1 MSPFWKFAQRMLRY
15 RSQVVWAIVLA
26 FLAAGSLGA
35 GLVGIAPVLKSLFG
49 KEAKGLAML
58 AEEFNERGG
67 YTLLGQSITV
77 PKDWIGWLPD
87 SPSASLAWIMVGLF
101 VLTVFGAFTTFMQQY
116 LSLNIVNRTM
126 TNIRREA
133 FHKVLRRPL
142 KDIVVGGPSDAI
154 SRIMQDS
161 AALTGGF
168 GALLS
173 KFIPQLTKGLGS
185 LAAAFMVDWRLAA
198 LSLIIGPVLF
208 FIVRTLGKRIRRAS
222 KASLV
227 SQSELYHA
235 AAEALQGLRVVK
247 VHSAERYEAGRFHRL
262 NKAVL
267 RENNRVRTARALAS
281 PLVEMLTVF
290 AAGIIALIAANNI
303 RVNAIEPEAVLQV
316 FIALGAA
323 GASLKPLTGFANDI
337 QQSSGA
343 ADRLAELMKSPA
355 ESGHD
360 HKLPKLPRHSESIEF
375 KHISLTYPGAER
387 PALRDVSFTIPHG
400 RTVAFVGPNGCGK
413 TTLLSMIPR
422 LFEPDLIT
430 VPDAPDGAKQR
441 GRVLIDGNDISQFA
455 VRSLRRQIGVVTQE
469 TVLFKGTIRTNI
481 AYGSENATDET
492 IIAAAKQSK
501 AHDFISKLPAGYGT
515 VVGEQGLTLS
525 GGQRQRIAIARA
537 ILRDPA
543 ILILDEATSMV
554 DADSEG
560 AINEAI
566 NKFGKGRTCL
576 IVAHRLSTVL
586 SADLIVVMDHGQIVD
601 HGRHAELLERCATY
615 RLIAQRQMH
624 GT

>member
-1 MSPFWKFAQRMLRY
+1 MLRY
-15 RSQVVWAIVLA
+15 RSQVVWTIGTA
-26 FLAAGSLGA
+26 FLAAGSLGV
-35 GLVGIAPVLKSLFG
+35 GLVAIAPILKSLLG
-49 KEAKGLAML
+49 KEG
-58 AEEFNERGG
+58 AEDL
-67 YTLLGQSITV
+67 YTLAKRANEAHGIDLYLFQF
-77 PKDWIGWLPD
+77 KLPGALVEMLPH
-87 SPSASLAWIMVGLF
+87 STSASLALIMAGLF

-154 SRIMQDS
+154 ARIMQDS

-173 KFIPQLTKGLGS
+173 KFLPQLTKGIG
-185 LAAAFMVDWRLAA
+185 AFIAAFVIDWRLAA
-198 LSLIIGPVLF
+198 LSLVIGPLLF
-208 FIVRTLGKRIRRAS
+208 VIIRKLGKRIRRAS
-222 KASLV
+222 KGSLA

-267 RENNRVRTARALAS
+267 RDNNRVRTARALAS

-290 AAGIIALIAANNI
+290 AAGTIALIAANNI
-303 RVNAIEPEAVLQV
+303 RVGSIEADAVIQV

-337 QQSSGA
+337 QQSSAA
-343 ADRLAELMKSPA
+343 ADRLAELMRAAP
-355 ESGHD
+355 ETGHD
-360 HKLPKLPRHSESIEF
+360 HRLPKLPRHTSTIEF
-375 KHISLTYPGAER
+375 RDVTLTYPGAER
-387 PALRDVSFTIPHG
+387 PALSNVNFTVRHG
-400 RTVAFVGPNGCGK
+400 QTVAFVGPNGCGK
-413 TTLLSMIPR
+413 TTLLSLIPR
-422 LFEPDLIT
+422 LFDPDEVNGT
-430 VPDAPDGAKQR
+430 R
-441 GRVLIDGNDISQFA
+441 GTVLIDGHDISKFA
-455 VRSLRRQIGVVTQE
+455 VRSVRRQVGVVTQE
-469 TVLFKGTIRTNI
+469 TVLFKGTIRSNI
-481 AYGSENATDET
+481 AYGAERLTDDLM
-492 IIAAAKQSK
+492 IAAARKSR
-501 AHDFISKLPAGYGT
+501 AHDFIEKLPNGYDT

-554 DADSEG
+554 DADSEA

-566 NKFGKGRTCL
+566 GKFGRERTCL

-586 SADLIVVMDHGQIVD
+586 GADLIVVMDQGKIVD
-601 HGRHAELLERCATY
+601 SGNHAELLERCATY

-624 GT
+624 G

>member
-1 MSPFWKFAQRMLRY
+1 MLRY
-15 RSQVVWAIVLA
+15 RTQVVWTIGTA
-26 FLAAGSLGA
+26 FLAAGSLGV
-35 GLVGIAPVLKSLFG
+35 GLVAIAPILKSLLG
-49 KEAKGLAML
+49 EGGAEDLHTLAIRANEKGGVDLYIAQFRIPEGL
-58 AEEFNERGG
+58 V
-67 YTLLGQSITV
+67 SI
-77 PKDWIGWLPD
+77 LPD
-87 SPSASLAWIMVGLF
+87 SQSASLALIMGGLF
-101 VLTVFGAFTTFMQQY
+101 ILTVFGAFTTFMQQY

-142 KDIVVGGPSDAI
+142 KEIVVGGPSDSIA
-154 SRIMQDS
+154 RIMQDS

-168 GALLS
+168 GSLLS
-173 KFIPQLTKGLGS
+173 KFLPQLTKGVAAF
-185 LAAAFMVDWRLAA
+185 LAAFVIDWRLAA
-198 LSLIIGPVLF
+198 LSLVIGPLLF
-208 FIVRTLGKRIRRAS
+208 LIIRKLGKRIRRAS
-222 KASLV
+222 KGSLV

-290 AAGIIALIAANNI
+290 AAGTIALIAANNI
-303 RVNAIEPEAVLQV
+303 RVGSIEAEAVIQV

-337 QQSSGA
+337 QQSSAA
-343 ADRLAELMKSPA
+343 ADRLAELMRAAP
-355 ESGHD
+355 ETGHD
-360 HKLPKLPRHSESIEF
+360 HRLPKLPRHTKSIEF
-375 KHISLTYPGAER
+375 RDVTLTYPGAER
-387 PALRDVSFTIPHG
+387 PALSNVNFTIQHG
-400 RTVAFVGPNGCGK
+400 QTVAFVGPNGCGK
-413 TTLLSMIPR
+413 TTLLSLIPR
-422 LFEPDLIT
+422 LFDPDEIN
-430 VPDAPDGAKQR
+430 GQR
-441 GRVLIDGNDISQFA
+441 GMVMIDGLDISQFA
-455 VRSLRRQIGVVTQE
+455 VRSVRRQVGVVTQE
-469 TVLFKGTIRTNI
+469 TVLFKGTIRSNI
-481 AYGSENATDET
+481 AYGAERLTDELMV
-492 IIAAAKQSK
+492 AAAKKSR
-501 AHDFISKLPAGYGT
+501 AHDFIEKLPNGYET

-554 DADSEG
+554 DADSEA

-566 NKFGKGRTCL
+566 GKFGRERTCL

-586 SADLIVVMDHGQIVD
+586 GADLIVVMDQGRIVD
-601 HGRHAELLERCATY
+601 SGRHAELLERSATY

-624 GT
+624 G

>member
-1 MSPFWKFAQRMLRY
+1 MLRY
-15 RSQVVWAIVLA
+15 RSLVVWTIVTA
-26 FLAAGSLGA
+26 FLAAGSLGV
-35 GLVGIAPVLKSLFG
+35 GLVAIAPILKSLLG
-49 KEAKGLAML
+49 EGGAEDLHTLAARANAGGGLNL
-58 AEEFNERGG
+58 YFTQVRIPEWVVDR
-67 YTLLGQSITV
+67 
-77 PKDWIGWLPD
+77 LPD
-87 SPSASLAWIMVGLF
+87 SQSASLALIMAGLF
-101 VLTVFGAFTTFMQQY
+101 VLTVFGAFTTFMQQF

-142 KDIVVGGPSDAI
+142 KEIVIGGPSDAI
-154 SRIMQDS
+154 ARIMQDS

-168 GALLS
+168 QALLS
-173 KFIPQLTKGLGS
+173 KFLPQLTKGVAAF
-185 LAAAFMVDWRLAA
+185 LAAFVIDWRLAA
-198 LSLIIGPVLF
+198 LSLVIGPLLF
-208 FIVRTLGKRIRRAS
+208 VIIRKLGKRIRRAS

-290 AAGIIALIAANNI
+290 AAGTIALIAANNI
-303 RVNAIEPEAVLQV
+303 RVGSIEAEAVIQV

-337 QQSSGA
+337 QQSSA
-343 ADRLAELMKSPA
+343 AAERLSELMRAAP

-360 HKLPKLPRHSESIEF
+360 HRLPKLPRHARSIEF
-375 KHISLTYPGAER
+375 RNVWLTYPGAEK
-387 PALRDVSFTIPHG
+387 PALRDVNFRIDHG

-413 TTLLSMIPR
+413 TTLLSLIPR
-422 LFEPDLIT
+422 LFDPD
-430 VPDAPDGAKQR
+430 VVDGRR
-441 GRVLIDGNDISQFA
+441 GLVLIDDQDISRFA
-455 VRSLRRQIGVVTQE
+455 VRSVRRQVGVVTQE
-469 TVLFKGTIRTNI
+469 TVLFKGTIRSNI
-481 AYGSENATDET
+481 AYGAENVTEELM
-492 IIAAAKQSK
+492 IEAARKSR
-501 AHDFISKLPAGYGT
+501 AHDFIEKLPQGYDT

-543 ILILDEATSMV
+543 ILVLDEATSMV
-554 DADSEG
+554 DADSEA

-566 NKFGKGRTCL
+566 GRFGRERTCL

-586 SADLIVVMDHGQIVD
+586 GADVIVVMDQGQIVD
-601 HGRHAELLERCATY
+601 SGRHEDLLERCPTY
-615 RLIAQRQMH
+615 RLIAQRQMR
-624 GT
+624 G

>member
-1 MSPFWKFAQRMLRY
+1 MLRY
-15 RSQVVWAIVLA
+15 RSLVVWTIVTA
-26 FLAAGSLGA
+26 FLAAGSLGV
-35 GLVGIAPVLKSLFG
+35 GLVAIAPILKSLLG
-49 KEAKGLAML
+49 EGGAEDLHTLATRANAGGGLNLYFTQARIPSWL
-58 AEEFNERGG
+58 
-67 YTLLGQSITV
+67 V
-77 PKDWIGWLPD
+77 GWLPD
-87 SPSASLAWIMVGLF
+87 SQSASLALIMAGLF
-101 VLTVFGAFTTFMQQY
+101 LLTVFGAFTTFMQQF

-142 KDIVVGGPSDAI
+142 KEIVIGGPSDAI
-154 SRIMQDS
+154 ARIMQDS

-168 GALLS
+168 QALLS
-173 KFIPQLTKGLGS
+173 KFLPQLTKGVAAF
-185 LAAAFMVDWRLAA
+185 LAAFVIDWRLAA
-198 LSLIIGPVLF
+198 LSLVIGPLLF
-208 FIVRTLGKRIRRAS
+208 VIIRKLGKRIRRAS

-290 AAGIIALIAANNI
+290 AAGTIALIAANNI
-303 RVNAIEPEAVLQV
+303 RVGSIEAESVIQV

-337 QQSSGA
+337 QQSSA
-343 ADRLAELMKSPA
+343 AAERLSELMRAAP

-360 HKLPKLPRHSESIEF
+360 HRLPKLPRHARSIEF
-375 KHISLTYPGAER
+375 KNVWLTYPGAEK
-387 PALRDVSFTIPHG
+387 PALRDVNFRIDHG

-413 TTLLSMIPR
+413 TTLLSLIPR
-422 LFEPDLIT
+422 LFDPD
-430 VPDAPDGAKQR
+430 VVEGRR
-441 GRVLIDGNDISQFA
+441 GLVLIDDQDISQFA
-455 VRSLRRQIGVVTQE
+455 VRSVRRQVGVVTQE
-469 TVLFKGTIRTNI
+469 TVLFKGTIRSNI
-481 AYGSENATDET
+481 AYGAENVTEELM
-492 IIAAAKQSK
+492 IEAAKKSR
-501 AHDFISKLPAGYGT
+501 AHDFIEKLPQGYDT

-543 ILILDEATSMV
+543 ILVLDEATSMV
-554 DADSEG
+554 DADSEA

-566 NKFGKGRTCL
+566 GRFGRERTCL

-586 SADLIVVMDHGQIVD
+586 GADVIVVMDQGQIVD
-601 HGRHAELLERCATY
+601 SGGHEELLERCPTY
-615 RLIAQRQMH
+615 RLIAQRQMR
-624 GT
+624 G

>member
-1 MSPFWKFAQRMLRY
+1 MLRY

-49 KEAKGLAML
+49 KEAKGLAVL
-58 AEEFNERGG
+58 AQEFNDAGG
-67 YTLLGQSITV
+67 YAVMGTTLKV
-77 PKDWIGWLPD
+77 PADWINWLPD
-87 SPSASLAWIMVGLF
+87 SPSASLAWIMCGLF
-101 VLTVFGAFTTFMQQY
+101 VLTIFGAFTTFMQQY

-142 KDIVVGGPSDAI
+142 RDIVVGGPSDAI

-185 LAAAFMVDWRLAA
+185 LVAAFFVDWRLAA

-208 FIVRTLGKRIRRAS
+208 FIVRKLGKRIRRAS

-343 ADRLAELMKSPA
+343 AERLAELMKSPPEA
-355 ESGHD
+355 GHD
-360 HKLPKLPRHSESIEF
+360 HKLPKLPRHAQTIEF
-375 KHISLTYPGAER
+375 RDVSLTYPGADR
-387 PALRDVSFTIPHG
+387 PALQNVNFLLHHG
-400 RTVAFVGPNGCGK
+400 KTVAFVGPNGCGK

-422 LFEPDLIT
+422 LFEPDTI
-430 VPDAPDGAKQR
+430 PADGGGAPRKGS
-441 GRVLIDGNDISQFA
+441 VLIDGHDIASYA
-455 VRSLRRQIGVVTQE
+455 VRSVRRQIGVVTQE
-469 TVLFKGTIRTNI
+469 TVLFKGTIRSNI
-481 AYGSENATDET
+481 AYGSEGATEET
-492 IIAAAKQSK
+492 IAAAARQSR
-501 AHDFISKLPAGYGT
+501 AHDFIQKLPGGYDS

-554 DADSEG
+554 DADSEA

-566 NKFGKGRTCL
+566 NRFGRGRTCL

-586 SADLIVVMDHGQIVD
+586 SADLIVVMDQGKIVD
-601 HGRHAELLERCATY
+601 SGTHTELLERCPTY
-615 RLIAQRQMH
+615 KLIAARQMH
-624 GT
+624 GA